1 MRKMTR
7 SISMLAAALLL
18 GVPVRSPMHVRS
30 ARPATHPM
38 RPIESGA
45 TAGATRGRRETHGG
59 RNSMA
64 SFARIDPTPTSLKS
78 QPAPAYRIRNK
89 STRQRFL
96 GLIVAL
102 SAALLVGGAI
112 PAATAAHGALGG
124 QTAAYCQIHWPSST
138 YRITG
143 DHPTGTTGGKTLLA
157 AGVRSAQWSPNGWK
171 YMWRG
176 YFPLAPQG
184 GYWISTNS
192 ARLPLG
198 HFYTA
203 STWYRSSVIGF
214 PAGGGTHHRIEW
226 LVRWPDG
233 HDSVVYSAWVGCF

>member
-124 QTAAYCQIHWPSST
+124 QTSCVLPRST
-138 YRITG
+138 GRQA
-143 DHPTGTTGGKTLLA
+143 PTGLSRRSPHRDDGRQDLARGRSPICAMVSERLEIHVARVLSPCATGRLPFAFYELGSLA
-157 AGVRSAQWSPNGWK
+157 ARAFLHRLHLV
-171 YMWRG
+171 
-176 YFPLAPQG
+176 PL
-184 GYWISTNS
+184 
-192 ARLPLG
+192 LP
-198 HFYTA
+198 
-203 STWYRSSVIGF
+203 
-214 PAGGGTHHRIEW
+214 
-226 LVRWPDG
+226 
-233 HDSVVYSAWVGCF
+233 